1 MIPCFTR
8 ILEKVSSQFPSLT
21 KGFIRYYEPVI
32 EEEIRLG
39 EISREDKILFIGGGA
54 IPATAYGIHGKTG
67 ASIDVIDI
75 DPCAVRCAEKL
86 TEKLGLSKGIR
97 VFKEDGKLIDTKGY
111 TVVLIALQACPQR
124 EIVQNA
130 LINGKD
136 GTRVIVRCPSH
147 GLQSVYDTSIDDLDC
162 FSKEKGKSRTH
173 TMSGS
178 LLFVVDRLKHKK
190 SFKPMG
196 V

>member
-8 ILEKVSSQFPSLT
+8 ILEKVSAQFPSLT

-67 ASIDVIDI
+67 AAIDVIDR
-75 DPCAVRCAEKL
+75 DSCAVRCAEKL
-86 TEKLGLSKGIR
+86 TERLGLSKGIR
-97 VFKEDGKLIDTKGY
+97 VFREDGKRIDTKGY
-111 TVVLIALQACPQR
+111 TVVLIALQACPQK
-124 EIVQNA
+124 EIVENA
-130 LINGKD
+130 LSNSKE

-162 FSKEKGKSRTH
+162 FSKEKGKSRTY

-178 LLFVVDRLKHKK
+178 LLFVVNPLTHLKERD
-190 SFKPMG
+190 PQRA
-196 V
+196 